1 LQERDCNFK
10 ILQPKNWGH
19 AQSLAHDGDRGT
31 KHNVGVSCNTC
42 VIGTEMKRIEDII
55 GTGIA

>member
-1 LQERDCNFK
+1 
-10 ILQPKNWGH
+10 
-19 AQSLAHDGDRGT
+19 LAHDGDRGT

>member
-31 KHNVGVSCNTC
+31 KHKKPGESSICF
-42 VIGTEMKRIEDII
+42 GARI
-55 GTGIA
+55 